1 MFAEVRPG
9 EGVTALLLMA
19 NVFTLLTAYYIIKPV
34 REALILA
41 ESSAEV
47 KSYASAGQAAL
58 LLLIIPLYGLVARR
72 VNRVWLINGVTA
84 FFISNLVVFFLLGQ
98 LGTKLGIV
106 FYLWV
111 GLFNVMIIAQFW
123 AFANDLYSKKKGER
137 LFGLIGIGASI
148 GAILGAGI
156 AGKLFDTN
164 IGIYSMM
171 LVAAF
176 LLGACMILT
185 TIVHRREKQRSDPA
199 VAAER
204 VETPEKPLG
213 TKGGFQLIF
222 TNKYLLAIA
231 FLVLLSNLVNT
242 TGEFILGKTV
252 ETHAETTVAAADVK
266 NYIGQFYA
274 DFYFWV
280 NLLGAV
286 IQMFAV
292 SRIMQYLGTGA
303 AVLFLPVLALGSYA
317 IIALVPVLS
326 WIRFAKIAEN
336 TTDYSVQKHCPP
348 RALFTHKQRS
358 EVQSQDCRGQLFLA
372 HRRCVKRPPCF
383 GGNAPRPERPG
394 FRSRQHHSCWRM
406 ARPGGDH
413 CTIAEKCPFSDRHGR
428 VVQPRR
434 LHFMG
439 THEISA
445 RALQKHY

>member
-199 VAAER
+199 LAAER

-336 TTDYSVQKHCPP
+336 TTDYSVQNTARH
-348 RALFTHKQRS
+348 ALFLPT
-358 EVQSQDCRGQLFLA
+358 
-372 HRRCVKRPPCF
+372 
-383 GGNAPRPERPG
+383 
-394 FRSRQHHSCWRM
+394 SREAKYKAKTAVDSFFWRT
-406 ARPGGDH
+406 GD
-413 CTIAEKCPFSDRHGR
+413 ALSALL
-428 VVQPRR
+428 VLV
-434 LHFMG
+434 G
-439 THEISA
+439 THLALNVRAFALVNIILVGVWLVLAVIIARSLKNARSA
-445 RALQKHY
+445 TGMAA